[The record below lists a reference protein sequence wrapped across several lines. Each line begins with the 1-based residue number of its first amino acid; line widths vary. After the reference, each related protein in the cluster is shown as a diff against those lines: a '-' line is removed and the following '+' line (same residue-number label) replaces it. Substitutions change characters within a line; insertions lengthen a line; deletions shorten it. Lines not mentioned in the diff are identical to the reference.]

1 MTRSRGINKPKAVWT
16 PEKEAVVLARYPH
29 EKTRKIALDI
39 GMTEAQV
46 FRKAK
51 LLDLKKTQ
59 EYLDSPDACRLRR
72 EDSPGIAFRFP
83 KGHVPANKGV
93 KGISYPGSEATQFK
107 KGEMSPRCK
116 AMYKPIGSH
125 RINTS
130 DGYLERKMTDGLR
143 GGLRWKAVHRIVWE
157 EVNGAIPKGFV
168 VRFRAGMKTMELDEI
183 TVDRLEM
190 ISMADNMRRNTIHN
204 LPPALK
210 QVIQLTGAL
219 KRKINGRRRKNERA
233 NDTTNQ

>member
-16 PEKEAVVLARYPH
+16 PEQEEIVRARFPH
-29 EKTRKIALDI
+29 EQTKKIAVDV
-39 GMTEAQV
+39 GKTEGQV
-46 FRKAK
+46 FKKAHAMGLRKTPA
-51 LLDLKKTQ
+51 
-59 EYLDSPDACRLRR
+59 YLDSPDACRLRR
-72 EDSPGIAFRFP
+72 EDSPGVAFRFP

-93 KGISYPGSEATQFK
+93 KGISYPGMEATQFK
-107 KGEMSPRCK
+107 KGEMSPHSK

-125 RINTS
+125 RINTK
-130 DGYLERKMTDGLR
+130 DGYLERKMTDGLH
-143 GGLRWKAVHRIVWE
+143 GALRWKAVHRIVWE
-157 EVNGAIPKGFV
+157 EANGPIPKGFV
-168 VRFRAGMKTMELDEI
+168 VRFRPGMKTLELGDI

-190 ISMADNMRRNTIHN
+190 ISMAENMRRNTIHN

>member
-1 MTRSRGINKPKAVWT
+1 MTRSRGINKPRAVWT
-16 PEKEAVVLARYPH
+16 DEMVAAVIARYPH
-29 EKTRKIALDI
+29 EKTEKIALDL
-39 GMTEAQV
+39 GLGVGQV
-46 FRKAK
+46 FSKATK
-51 LLDLKKTQ
+51 LGLEKTQ
-59 EYLDSPDACRLRR
+59 VYLDSPDACRLRR
-72 EDSPGIAFRFP
+72 EDSPGVAFRFP

-93 KGISYPGSEATQFK
+93 KGISYPGMEATQFK

-125 RINTS
+125 RINTK

-143 GGLRWKAVHRIVWE
+143 GAQRWKAVHRIVWE
-157 EVNGAIPKGFV
+157 EANGPIPKGFV
-168 VRFRAGMKTMELDEI
+168 VRFRTGMKTLELGEI
-183 TVDRLEM
+183 TVERLEM

-210 QVIQLTGAL
+210 QVIQLTRAL